1 MKGKDARRCQ
11 RCRFHSMIAGK
22 EVVCDYILVMKTPR
36 GCPPGVACT
45 VFEPPGERV
54 RREQITVGNMN
65 RYNPKEK
72 AKRVCRDCNHRSTR
86 YRDGKVISYCPLL
99 NEEVDPDV
107 TTCRIIV

>member
-1 MKGKDARRCQ
+1 MKGKDARRCK
-11 RCRFHSMIAGK
+11 RCRFHSLIAGR
-22 EVVCDYILVMKTPR
+22 EVVCDYILIMKKPR

-45 VFEPPGERV
+45 VSEPLGAAI
-54 RREQITVGNMN
+54 RREHIIASS
-65 RYNPKEK
+65 PKRFKPEPEGKRECK
-72 AKRVCRDCNHRSTR
+72 ACPHRSTR